1 MKHVEQDRN
10 MKKQWNGLEPL
21 IWVLKLEPS
30 YTKFIHDLDLL
41 NDKHI
46 NLELKIFTL
55 TLELNSQS

>member
-21 IWVLKLEPS
+21 IWVLNLEPS